1 MKKNIN
7 GSKILVT
14 GGAGYIGTHVVHIL
28 LEKGYQVNVL
38 DDLWYGDSGLRTF
51 LGNPKVNFIR
61 GDLLDRDKV
70 LQGLEGVSSVIA
82 LGAIVGDPACSLDEN
97 LTRQVN
103 VDSVELL
110 IESAREKEV
119 RRFVFA
125 SSCSLYGSSSGIV
138 QLTEKSPLSPVS
150 LYAKTRIECE
160 NYLLQQKDHL
170 CPVILR
176 LSTVYG
182 LSPRRR
188 FDLALNNMTARAV
201 VDKKITVHG
210 GDQWRPFVHAHDAAR
225 AFVMAMEADK
235 KKVAGEIFNVG
246 DNESNFQIGH
256 IARIIAEEIPGTKVD
271 HNPTIIDLRN
281 YNVLFDKIRERLGFI
296 CSYSIRAG
304 IHEMARDV
312 LENKIIFSDPI
323 YHNYSTVK
331 ERLEKSRFIP
341 FCLADVGD
349 NEKNELLQAVDSG
362 WLTTGPRTKL
372 FEEKVKE
379 YFADQ
384 DLHCIAVSSGTAALH
399 LQLLAAGIGPGD
411 EVITTPMTFCATVN
425 TILYV
430 GARPVLVDIEPD
442 TYTIDLELIEKKI
455 TPKTR
460 AIVPV
465 YYGGHGVDMV
475 RLREIADRHGL
486 LILAD
491 AAHAMG
497 ARFNGKLLGTM
508 EDAAAFSFYVT
519 KNMTT
524 GEGGLLMT
532 RSGEMAEKVRRLQMH
547 GMNRDAWKRFSSA
560 GNWYYEI
567 TDLGFKYNF
576 TDIQAAF
583 GIHQLAKI
591 DHFNHVRRQ
600 YAARYDEAFAGVG
613 EVSFM
618 KEKPG
623 FIHTRH
629 LYPIILDKDRL
640 KIERAEFIERLKKDG
655 IGTSVHYIP
664 IHFHPYYQSVLPY
677 RPGAFPVCES
687 KCNGL
692 ISLPI
697 YPRMTWNEI
706 DRVIDSV
713 RKIIRENRKD

>member
-1 MKKNIN
+1 MKKKSN
-7 GSKILVT
+7 KILVT

-51 LGNPKVNFIR
+51 QNNPNVNFIR
-61 GDLLDRDKV
+61 GDLLDREKV
-70 LQGLEGVSSVIA
+70 LPGLEGVSAVIA
-82 LGAIVGDPACSLDEN
+82 LGAIVGDPACALDEK
-97 LTRQVN
+97 LTTQVN
-103 VDSVELL
+103 VDSVKLL
-110 IESAREKEV
+110 IELAREKGV

-160 NYLLQQKDHL
+160 NYLLQHQDHL

-210 GDQWRPFVHAHDAAR
+210 GDQWRPFVHARDAAR
-225 AFVMAMEADK
+225 AFVMAMEADE

-246 DNESNFQIGH
+246 DNESNFQIEH
-256 IARIIAEEIPGTKVD
+256 IARIIAEEIPGTTVD

-281 YNVLFDKIRERLGFI
+281 YNVLFDKIRERLGFT
-296 CSYSIRAG
+296 CTFSIRAG
-304 IHEMARDV
+304 IHEMAGDV
-312 LENKIIFSDPI
+312 RENKVIFSDPI
-323 YHNYSTVK
+323 YHNYSTLK
-331 ERLEKSRFIP
+331 ERLEKKRFIP
-341 FCLADVGD
+341 FCQADVGA
-349 NEKNELLQAVDSG
+349 EERSELLQAVDSG
-362 WLTTGPRTKL
+362 WLSTGPRTKL
-372 FEEKVKE
+372 FEEKLQE
-379 YFADQ
+379 YFGEPG
-384 DLHCIAVSSGTAALH
+384 LHCIAVSSC
-399 LQLLAAGIGPGD
+399 GPGD

-425 TILYV
+425 TILYA
-430 GARPVLVDIEPD
+430 GAKPVLVDIEPD
-442 TYTIDLELIEKKI
+442 NYTIDLDLIEKHI
-455 TPKTR
+455 TSKTR

-465 YYGGHGVDMV
+465 YYGGHGVDLV

-524 GEGGLLMT
+524 GEGGLLTT
-532 RSGEMAEKVRRLQMH
+532 RNGEMAGKIRRLQAH
-547 GMNRDAWKRFSSA
+547 GMDRDAWKRYSA
-560 GNWYYEI
+560 AGTWYYEI
-567 TDLGFKYNF
+567 ADLGFKYNF

-591 DHFNHVRRQ
+591 DHFNSVRRT
-600 YAARYDEAFAGVG
+600 YSAHFDEEFAGID
-613 EVSFM
+613 EISLM

-623 FIHTRH
+623 FFNTRH
-629 LYPIILDKDRL
+629 LYPIVLDTQRVRIDRGAFIDQL
-640 KIERAEFIERLKKDG
+640 KEDG

-664 IHFHPYYQSVLPY
+664 IHFHPFYRRALPY
-677 RPGAFPVCES
+677 KPGDFPVCERIYQ
-687 KCNGL
+687 GL

-697 YPRMTWNEI
+697 YPKMTWNEI
-706 DRVIDSV
+706 DRVVDSV
-713 RKIIRENRKD
+713 KKIILQNRKD